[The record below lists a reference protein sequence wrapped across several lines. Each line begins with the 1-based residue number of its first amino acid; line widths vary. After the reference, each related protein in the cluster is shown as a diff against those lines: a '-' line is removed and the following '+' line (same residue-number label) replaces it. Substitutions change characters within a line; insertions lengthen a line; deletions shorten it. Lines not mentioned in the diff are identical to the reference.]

1 MRAVDRYSRSA
12 NWPTKNL
19 KSVKVEAWNWSVNER
34 NQCLYHG
41 LTGFYTI
48 RVSHR
53 EGNTVGEEK
62 ILPLTSR
69 SCQCPRSSFVIEID
83 LKPNKY
89 TNISSL
95 RRAFVSV
102 FSACTQSSVQFV
114 WPKHSVLISL
124 FYNYYLVLTGIDW
137 CKTASFQP
145 FQSPKRRPGSWG
157 LINPIKIEMLSL
169 KTKFR
174 CW

>member
-12 NWPTKNL
+12 NWPTNKNL
-19 KSVKVEAWNWSVNER
+19 KSVKVVAWNWSVNER

-41 LTGFYTI
+41 LTGFFYTI
-48 RVSHR
+48 RVSHW
-53 EGNTVGEEK
+53 EGNTAVGEEQF
-62 ILPLTSR
+62 LPLTSR
-69 SCQCPRSSFVIEID
+69 SCQCPRSSLVIEID

-114 WPKHSVLISL
+114 WPKHSVSI
-124 FYNYYLVLTGIDW
+124 FIVLQLSFGTHRNWLMQNSQFSTFSITKE
-137 CKTASFQP
+137 KTWFL
-145 FQSPKRRPGSWG
+145 G
-157 LINPIKIEMLSL
+157 LD
-169 KTKFR
+169 
-174 CW
+174 

>member
-12 NWPTKNL
+12 NWPTNKNL
-19 KSVKVEAWNWSVNER
+19 KSVKVEAWNWTVNER

-41 LTGFYTI
+41 LTI
-48 RVSHR
+48 RVSQR
-53 EGNTVGEEK
+53 EGNTAAGEEK
-62 ILPLTSR
+62 FLPLTSR
-69 SCQCPRSSFVIEID
+69 SCQFPRSSLVIEID
-83 LKPNKY
+83 LKPNRY

-114 WPKHSVLISL
+114 WPKHSVFLSS
-124 FYNYYLVLTGIDW
+124 FYSYYLILTGIDW

-157 LINPIKIEMLSL
+157 LINPIKI
-169 KTKFR
+169 
-174 CW
+174 